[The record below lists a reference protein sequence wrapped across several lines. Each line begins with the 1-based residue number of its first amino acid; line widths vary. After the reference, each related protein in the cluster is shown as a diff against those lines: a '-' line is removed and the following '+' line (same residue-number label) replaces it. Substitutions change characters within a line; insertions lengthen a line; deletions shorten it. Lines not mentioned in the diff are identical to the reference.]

1 MKRQLSAFEYLREK
15 ARKTDTLLSLHFDIT
30 YRCPLRCIHCYIDH
44 RRMQELSLN
53 EIDRILHNARTLNVL
68 FVTYSGGEVF
78 LRKDFEKILRI
89 TKRLGFSIKIITS
102 GYLIKEREVEILREN
117 DVLNVGV
124 SLYSLDPSIHDSI
137 TQVRGSF
144 EKTMNAIEL
153 LYRNNINI
161 IIKTSIMRGNY
172 SNYIDILKWTKKFNG
187 KIIAQ
192 YDMVITPTM
201 SKRGGVRELNIP
213 FEEKKRLF
221 KEIGRIEKIKEVKID
236 EMESER
242 QASINKDAV
251 TCYAGITGLYI
262 APDGKL
268 FPCVEWNELLGDL
281 RRESLIDIWRNSEKL
296 RWIKSLRIT
305 DYKQCFSC
313 KYLGVCSICPGLNL
327 RDTDNIFKPSE
338 LACQRARMYYE
349 N

>member
-201 SKRGGVRELNIP
+201 S
-213 FEEKKRLF
+213 
-221 KEIGRIEKIKEVKID
+221 
-236 EMESER
+236 
-242 QASINKDAV
+242 
-251 TCYAGITGLYI
+251 
-262 APDGKL
+262 
-268 FPCVEWNELLGDL
+268 
-281 RRESLIDIWRNSEKL
+281 
-296 RWIKSLRIT
+296 
-305 DYKQCFSC
+305 
-313 KYLGVCSICPGLNL
+313 
-327 RDTDNIFKPSE
+327 
-338 LACQRARMYYE
+338 
-349 N
+349 